1 MAIIKRY
8 FKKNGQRKVCYQV
21 QVYVKGV
28 RLQCKTFKH
37 KTEAC
42 IWHDKQKE
50 QLLKDPSDLYQ
61 EKPTVFFSDC
71 FKRYVKEALPLL
83 KKSTQQSYEAR
94 FRYLIKGP
102 LPHVK
107 MECLNAKC
115 VHNWMNWLKKHP
127 TAKNKGRKS
136 FVGELKFLIAI
147 LNWYRNFV
155 DEDFNVPITKQHKQ
169 LSYYKPIPPKR
180 PDYYARPEEL
190 RAWIKWLKGHRGSP
204 VYWRLA
210 SFMLL
215 TGARVGEACGMLWD
229 AVDLKQGTA
238 RVLRR
243 IRWDQKTKHAHL
255 EDTTKTEAS
264 VRLLVLSDELIKILE
279 QMKEENGKSGLL
291 FTDRKG
297 EALKY
302 NAIQSSFNAGF
313 VALKL
318 PWRSTHILRHSY
330 ATMALIATRDLS
342 SVQASLGHTS
352 SRITEKYA
360 KVIAL
365 LNKTTAE
372 KTTKAFNLF
381 GSSVKNH
388 SENHSEIEGEEK
400 SYSDFNS
407 LQV

>member
-8 FKKNGQRKVCYQV
+8 FKKKGQRKVCYQA
-21 QVYVKGV
+21 QVYVRGV
-28 RLQCKTFKH
+28 RLQCKTFKT
-37 KTEAC
+37 KVEAC
-42 IWHDKQKE
+42 IWHDKLKE
-50 QLLKDPSDLYQ
+50 QLLKDPSELYQ
-61 EKPTVFFSDC
+61 EKPSVFFSDC

-94 FRYLIKGP
+94 FRYFIKGP
-102 LPHVK
+102 LPHFK
-107 MECLNAKC
+107 MECLNAKSI
-115 VHNWMNWLKKHP
+115 HHWMNWLKQHP
-127 TAKNKGRKS
+127 TAKNKWRKS

-155 DEDFNVPITKQHKQ
+155 DEDFSVPVTKQHKQ
-169 LSYYKPIPPKR
+169 LCYYKPVPPKR
-180 PDYYARPEEL
+180 PDYYARPEEM
-190 RAWIKWLKGHRGSP
+190 RAWIKWLKEHRSNP

-238 RVLRR
+238 QVIRR
-243 IRWDQKTKHAHL
+243 IRWDQRTKRAYL
-255 EDTTKTEAS
+255 ENTTKTEAS
-264 VRLLVLSDELIKILE
+264 VRLLVLSDELISILK
-279 QMKEENGKSGLL
+279 QMKEENGESKLL
-291 FTDRKG
+291 FTDKEG

-302 NAIQSSFNAGF
+302 SAIQSSFNAGF
-313 VALKL
+313 MALNL

-372 KTTKAFNLF
+372 KTAKAFNLF
-381 GSSVKNH
+381 G
-388 SENHSEIEGEEK
+388 
-400 SYSDFNS
+400 NS
-407 LQV
+407 